1 MRVETRKFRKRVAG
15 FHPHYTMVGRQ
26 KLILTPRYYL
36 DNFRYVLDFVK
47 RLYGNLLNEAEWD
60 FVRRFEALSLDAQ
73 CLYVRFSNRKG
84 LFFRINKLQYAEISD
99 VTAAADELIT
109 TGFIERLSARHA
121 TVGEAALSVFTK
133 PELLD
138 LLPLEPE
145 EIRPLNK
152 EKKEGVVRYALN
164 ELDFGEIVTSLT
176 TRETVT
182 KMNFEAEG
190 MMVKYLF
197 FGNRGGSMTEFVVRD
212 LGMVNFERYDES
224 KLTARFRTRKE
235 VEDKLLISLTSEEFY
250 DLKESETPA
259 EDIYNWFLNWNET
272 RPELTEIA
280 IPAYQKLV
288 VRVGAY
294 LERQKLPEQAL
305 SVYELSDR
313 VPARERR
320 VRLLFKNGS
329 IDEALALCDEIA
341 VNPLNA
347 EERYFATDFREK
359 ILSLGEKKR
368 TRKATTRFLLDADSV
383 NIPAAYRH
391 HVEAGVMNYYLE
403 NDYDAAFTENYPW
416 RGLFGLVFWD
426 IIYDANVSAIHH
438 PLQRAPS
445 DFYLPDFYVKRED
458 LLKKRLAELITKDE
472 WRRHTG
478 RMFNAKYGITNVL
491 VDWSDELLTLV
502 QRMIELLDI
511 DQLRLILLEM
521 ARNLR
526 EHTRGFP
533 DLLIWNEQGK
543 YDFVEVKSPTDHLGP
558 QQLHWLEFF
567 QTIGV
572 HGKVIRVI
580 WEV

>member
-1 MRVETRKFRKRVAG
+1 
-15 FHPHYTMVGRQ
+15 MVGRQ
-26 KLILTPRYYL
+26 KLILSPRYYL

-47 RLYGNLLNEAEWD
+47 RLYGGLLNDAEWD
-60 FVRRFEALSLDAQ
+60 FIHRFEALSIDAQ

-84 LFFRINKLQYAEISD
+84 LFFRVNKLQYVEITD
-99 VTAAADELIT
+99 LPAAVGELILA
-109 TGFIERLSARHA
+109 GFIERLSAHHEIM
-121 TVGEAALSVFTK
+121 GDEALGTFTK
-133 PELLD
+133 PELLA

-145 EIRPLNK
+145 EIKPLNK
-152 EKKEGVVRYALN
+152 EKKEGVVHYALQ

-176 TRETVT
+176 THETVV

-190 MMVKYLF
+190 MMIKYLF
-197 FGNRGGSMTEFVVRD
+197 FGNRSANMTEFVVRD

-235 VEDKLLISLTSEEFY
+235 VEDKLLISLTNEEFH
-250 DLKESETPA
+250 DLKEAETSA

-272 RPELTEIA
+272 RPELSEIA
-280 IPAYQKLV
+280 IPGYQKLV

-305 SVYELSDR
+305 AVYELSDQ

-320 VRLLFKNGS
+320 VRLLYKNGS

-341 VNPLNA
+341 VSPLNA

-359 ILSLGEKKR
+359 ILGAGDKKKR
-368 TRKATTRFLLDADSV
+368 PRKATTRFLSDADSV
-383 NIPAAYRH
+383 HIPAAYRH
-391 HVEAGVMNYYLE
+391 HVEAGVMNHYLE
-403 NDYDAAFTENYPW
+403 QEFDAAFTENYPW

-426 IIYDANVSAIHH
+426 IIYDANVQAIHH

-445 DFYLPDFYVKRED
+445 DFYLPDFYHKRED
-458 LLKKRLAELITKDE
+458 LLKKRLTELATKDD

-491 VDWSDELLTLV
+491 VDWSDELLALV
-502 QRMIELLDI
+502 HRMIELLDT

-533 DLLIWNEQGK
+533 DLLIWNEQGQ
-543 YDFVEVKSPTDHLGP
+543 YEFVEVKSPTDHLGS

-580 WEV
+580 WEL

>member
-1 MRVETRKFRKRVAG
+1 
-15 FHPHYTMVGRQ
+15 MVGRQ

-109 TGFIERLSARHA
+109 TGFIERLSAQHA
-121 TVGEAALSVFTK
+121 IVGEAALSVFTK

-250 DLKESETPA
+250 DLKEAETPA

-329 IDEALALCDEIA
+329 VEEALALCDEIA

-359 ILSLGEKKR
+359 ILSVGEKKR

-502 QRMIELLDI
+502 QRMIELLDV

-533 DLLIWNEQGK
+533 DLLIWNEQGQ

-580 WEV
+580 WDA

>member
-1 MRVETRKFRKRVAG
+1 
-15 FHPHYTMVGRQ
+15 MVGQQ
-26 KLILTPRYYL
+26 KIILTPRYYL

-47 RLYGNLLNEAEWD
+47 RLYGNLLTDTEWD
-60 FVRRFEALSLDAQ
+60 FINRFEGLPLDAQ

-84 LFFRINKLQYAEISD
+84 LFFRVNKLQYTEITDLPVATAE
-99 VTAAADELIT
+99 LLR
-109 TGFIERLSARHA
+109 TGFVDPLSAHH
-121 TVGEAALSVFTK
+121 VSQGNEALSVFTK

-145 EIRPLNK
+145 ETKALGK
-152 EKKEGVVRYALN
+152 EKKEQVVRYALN

-176 TRETVT
+176 THEAVV
-182 KMNFEAEG
+182 KVNFEAED

-235 VEDKLLISLTSEEFY
+235 VEDKLLISLTNEEFY
-250 DLKESETPA
+250 GLKEAETPA
-259 EDIYNWFLNWNET
+259 DDIYNWFLNWNET

-280 IPAYQKLV
+280 IPGYQKLV
-288 VRVGAY
+288 CRVGAY

-320 VRLLFKNGS
+320 VRLLFRNGAVE
-329 IDEALALCDEIA
+329 EALALCDEIA
-341 VNPLNA
+341 VSPLNA
-347 EERYFATDFREK
+347 EERYFANDFREK
-359 ILSLGEKKR
+359 ILSAGEKKR
-368 TRKATTRFLLDADSV
+368 TRKATTRFLLDAGSV

-403 NDYDAAFTENYPW
+403 QDYDAAFTENYPW

-445 DFYLPDFYVKRED
+445 DFYLPDFYLKRET
-458 LLKKRLAELITKDE
+458 LLKNRLTELATKGD

-502 QRMIELLDI
+502 QRMIDLLDI
-511 DQLRLILLEM
+511 EQLRLILLEM
-521 ARNLR
+521 ARNVR

-533 DLLIWNEQGK
+533 DLLIWNEQGD
-543 YDFVEVKSPTDHLGP
+543 YEFVEVKSPTDHLGP

-580 WEV
+580 WEL

>member
-1 MRVETRKFRKRVAG
+1 LVLTNYSGFSLKTRI
-15 FHPHYTMVGRQ
+15 TIIQMVGRQ
-26 KLILTPRYYL
+26 KIILTPRYYL

-47 RLYGNLLNEAEWD
+47 RLYGSLLNEAEWD
-60 FVRRFEALSLDAQ
+60 FVRRFDALSIDAQ

-84 LFFRINKLQYAEISD
+84 LFFRINKLQYNEITD
-99 VTAAADELIT
+99 LPAAIGELIT
-109 TGFIERLSARHA
+109 AGFIERLAAHHSNR
-121 TVGEAALSVFTK
+121 GEAVLDVFTK
-133 PELLD
+133 PELLE

-145 EIRPLNK
+145 EIKPLGK
-152 EKKEGVVRYALN
+152 EKKDGVVRYALR
-164 ELDFGEIVTSLT
+164 ELDFGEIVGGLT
-176 TRETVT
+176 THETVV

-197 FGNRGGSMTEFVVRD
+197 FGNRSGNMTEFVVRD

-235 VEDKLLISLTSEEFY
+235 VEDKLLISLTYEEFY
-250 DLKESETPA
+250 ELKQAETSA

-272 RPELTEIA
+272 RPELTKIA
-280 IPAYQKLV
+280 IPGYQKLI
-288 VRVGAY
+288 VRVGGY

-305 SVYELSDR
+305 AVYELSDH

-341 VNPLNA
+341 VSPLNA
-347 EERYFATDFREK
+347 EERYFANDFRNK
-359 ILSLGEKKR
+359 ILGVGEKKR
-368 TRKATTRFLLDADSV
+368 TRKATTRFLSDAESV

-391 HVEAGVMNYYLE
+391 HVEAGVMNDYLE
-403 NDYDAAFTENYPW
+403 QGYDAAFTENYPW

-426 IIYDANVSAIHH
+426 IIYDANVQAIHH

-445 DFYLPDFYVKRED
+445 DFYLPDFYLKRED
-458 LLKKRLAELITKDE
+458 LLKKRLWELETKDD

-491 VDWSDELLTLV
+491 VDWSDELMTLV
-502 QRMIELLDI
+502 KRMIDLLDV

-521 ARNLR
+521 ARNVR

-533 DLLIWNEQGK
+533 DLLVWNEQGQ

-572 HGKVIRVI
+572 HGKVVRVI
-580 WEV
+580 WEL

>member
-1 MRVETRKFRKRVAG
+1 
-15 FHPHYTMVGRQ
+15 MVGRQ
-26 KLILTPRYYL
+26 KIILTPRYYL

-47 RLYGNLLNEAEWD
+47 RLYGTLLADAEWD
-60 FVRRFEALSLDAQ
+60 FVNRFDALSLDAQ

-84 LFFRINKLQYAEISD
+84 LFFRPNKLQYTEITD
-99 VTAAADELIT
+99 LPAAADELLRS
-109 TGFIERLSARHA
+109 GFIDRLSAHH
-121 TVGEAALSVFTK
+121 TPLGEAALNVFTK
-133 PELLD
+133 PELID

-145 EIRPLNK
+145 EIKALSK

-164 ELDFGEIVTSLT
+164 ELDFGEVVTSLT
-176 TRETVT
+176 THETVV
-182 KMNFEAEG
+182 KINFEAED

-197 FGNRGGSMTEFVVRD
+197 FGNRGTNMTEFVIRD

-250 DLKESETPA
+250 DLKEAETPA
-259 EDIYNWFLNWNET
+259 DDIYNWFLNWNET
-272 RPELTEIA
+272 RPELSDIA
-280 IPAYQKLV
+280 IPGYQKLV
-288 VRVGAY
+288 CRVGSY

-320 VRLLFKNGS
+320 VRLLFRNGAVE
-329 IDEALALCDEIA
+329 EALALCDEIA
-341 VNPLNA
+341 VNPFNA
-347 EERYFATDFREK
+347 EERYFANDFREK
-359 ILSLGEKKR
+359 ILSAGEKKR
-368 TRKATTRFLLDADSV
+368 TRKATTRFLLDAESV
-383 NIPAAYRH
+383 HIPAAYRH

-403 NDYDAAFTENYPW
+403 QEFDAAFTENYPW

-445 DFYLPDFYVKRED
+445 DFYLPDFYLKREN
-458 LLKKRLAELITKDE
+458 LLRNRLLELATKED
-472 WRRHTG
+472 WRKHTG

-502 QRMIELLDI
+502 HQIIDLLAI

-521 ARNLR
+521 ARNVR

-533 DLLIWNEQGK
+533 DLLVWNEQGS
-543 YDFVEVKSPTDHLGP
+543 YEFVEVKSPTDHLGP

-572 HGKVIRVI
+572 HGKVVRVI
-580 WEV
+580 WEL

>member
-1 MRVETRKFRKRVAG
+1 MRVETRKFHKRVAG
-15 FHPHYTMVGRQ
+15 FRPHYSMVGRQ
-26 KLILTPRYYL
+26 KIILTPRYYL

-109 TGFIERLSARHA
+109 TGFIERLSAQHA
-121 TVGEAALSVFTK
+121 IVGEAALSVFTK

-250 DLKESETPA
+250 DLKEAETPA

-329 IDEALALCDEIA
+329 VEEALALCDEIA

-359 ILSLGEKKR
+359 ILSVGEKKR

-502 QRMIELLDI
+502 QRMIELLDV

-533 DLLIWNEQGK
+533 DLLIWNEQGQ

-580 WEV
+580 WDA

>member
-1 MRVETRKFRKRVAG
+1 LVLTNYSGFSLKTRI
-15 FHPHYTMVGRQ
+15 TIIQMVGRQ
-26 KLILTPRYYL
+26 KIILTPRYYL

-47 RLYGNLLNEAEWD
+47 RLYGSLLNEAEWD
-60 FVRRFEALSLDAQ
+60 FVRRFDALSVDAQ

-84 LFFRINKLQYAEISD
+84 LFFRINKLQYNEITD
-99 VTAAADELIT
+99 LPAAIGELIT
-109 TGFIERLSARHA
+109 AGFIERLAAHHSNR
-121 TVGEAALSVFTK
+121 GEAVLDVFTK
-133 PELLD
+133 PELLE

-145 EIRPLNK
+145 EIKPLGK
-152 EKKEGVVRYALN
+152 EKKDGVVRYALR
-164 ELDFGEIVTSLT
+164 ELDFGEIVGGLT
-176 TRETVT
+176 THETVV

-197 FGNRGGSMTEFVVRD
+197 FGNRSGNMTEFVVRD

-235 VEDKLLISLTSEEFY
+235 VEDKLLISLTYEEFY
-250 DLKESETPA
+250 ELKQAETPA

-272 RPELTEIA
+272 RPELTKIA
-280 IPAYQKLV
+280 IPGYQKLI
-288 VRVGAY
+288 VRVGGY

-305 SVYELSDR
+305 AVYELSDH

-341 VNPLNA
+341 VSPLNA
-347 EERYFATDFREK
+347 EERYFANDFRNK
-359 ILSLGEKKR
+359 ILGVGEKKR
-368 TRKATTRFLLDADSV
+368 TRKATTRFLSDAESV

-391 HVEAGVMNYYLE
+391 HVEAGVMNDYLE
-403 NDYDAAFTENYPW
+403 QGYDAAFTENYPW

-426 IIYDANVSAIHH
+426 IIYDANVQAIHH

-445 DFYLPDFYVKRED
+445 DFYLPDFYLKRED
-458 LLKKRLAELITKDE
+458 LLKKRLWELETKDD

-491 VDWSDELLTLV
+491 VDWSDELMTLV
-502 QRMIELLDI
+502 KRMIDLLDV

-521 ARNLR
+521 ARNVR

-533 DLLIWNEQGK
+533 DLLVWNEQGQ

-572 HGKVIRVI
+572 HGKVVRVI
-580 WEV
+580 WEL

>member
-1 MRVETRKFRKRVAG
+1 
-15 FHPHYTMVGRQ
+15 MVGRQ
-26 KLILTPRYYL
+26 KVILTPRYYL

-47 RLYGNLLNEAEWD
+47 RLYGNLLNDSEWD
-60 FVRRFEALSLDAQ
+60 FIRRFEALSLDAQ

-84 LFFRINKLQYAEISD
+84 LFFRINKLQYNEITD
-99 VTAAADELIT
+99 LPAAVGELIT
-109 TGFIERLSARHA
+109 NGFLERLSVHHEIM
-121 TVGEAALSVFTK
+121 GDEALGVFTK
-133 PELLD
+133 SELID

-145 EIRPLNK
+145 EIKPLGK
-152 EKKEGVVRYALN
+152 EKKEGVVRYALQ
-164 ELDFGEIVTSLT
+164 ELDFGEVVTSLT
-176 TRETVT
+176 TRETVV

-197 FGNRGGSMTEFVVRD
+197 FGNRGSNMTEFVVRD

-235 VEDKLLISLTSEEFY
+235 VEDKLLISLTNEEFY
-250 DLKESETPA
+250 ELKEAETPA

-280 IPAYQKLV
+280 IPGYQKLV

-305 SVYELSDR
+305 AVYELSDR

-329 IDEALALCDEIA
+329 VDEALALCDEIA

-347 EERYFATDFREK
+347 EERYFANDFREK
-359 ILSLGEKKR
+359 ILGIGEKKR
-368 TRKATTRFLLDADSV
+368 PRKATTRFLSDAESV

-403 NDYDAAFTENYPW
+403 QGYDAAFTENYPW

-426 IIYDANVSAIHH
+426 IIYDANVQAIHH

-445 DFYLPDFYVKRED
+445 DFYLPDFYHKREE
-458 LLKKRLAELITKDE
+458 LLKKRLVELATKDD

-502 QRMIELLDI
+502 QRIIELLDVE
-511 DQLRLILLEM
+511 QLRLILLEM
-521 ARNLR
+521 SRNVR

-533 DLLIWNEQGK
+533 DLLVWNEQGQ

-572 HGKVIRVI
+572 HGKVVRVI
-580 WEV
+580 WEL

>member
-1 MRVETRKFRKRVAG
+1 MIG
-15 FHPHYTMVGRQ
+15 QQ

-47 RLYGNLLNEAEWD
+47 RLYGNLLTDVEWD
-60 FVRRFEALSLDAQ
+60 FINRFEELSLDAQ

-84 LFFRINKLQYAEISD
+84 LFFRTNKLQYTEITDLPAAMAE
-99 VTAAADELIT
+99 LLR
-109 TGFIERLSARHA
+109 TGFIHSLSAHQA
-121 TVGEAALSVFTK
+121 SQGAEALSVFTK
-133 PELLD
+133 PELLN

-145 EIRPLNK
+145 ETKALGK
-152 EKKEGVVRYALN
+152 EKKESVVRYALN

-176 TRETVT
+176 THEAVV

-190 MMVKYLF
+190 MIVKYLF
-197 FGNRGGSMTEFVVRD
+197 FGHRGGSMTEFVVRD

-235 VEDKLLISLTSEEFY
+235 VEDKLLISLTNEEFFG
-250 DLKESETPA
+250 LKEYESPA
-259 EDIYNWFLNWNET
+259 DDIYNWFLNWNET

-280 IPAYQKLV
+280 IPGYQKLV
-288 VRVGAY
+288 CRVGAY

-320 VRLLFKNGS
+320 VRLLFKNGAVE
-329 IDEALALCDEIA
+329 EALALCDEIA
-341 VNPLNA
+341 VSPLNA
-347 EERYFATDFREK
+347 EERYFANDFREK
-359 ILSLGEKKR
+359 IMSAGEKKR

-403 NDYDAAFTENYPW
+403 QEYDAAFTENYPW

-445 DFYLPDFYVKRED
+445 DFYLPDFYLKRET
-458 LLKKRLAELITKDE
+458 LLKNRLTELATKED

-502 QRMIELLDI
+502 QRMIELLDTE
-511 DQLRLILLEM
+511 QLRLILLEM
-521 ARNLR
+521 ARNVR

-533 DLLIWNEQGK
+533 DLLIWNEQGE
-543 YDFVEVKSPTDHLGP
+543 YEFVEVKSPTDHLGP

-580 WEV
+580 WEM